1 MNINTETYLQRAYDL
16 IKLAIENDKFE
27 NEFSEWDKQLLR
39 EAMYRI
45 ARVM

>member
-27 NEFSEWDKQLLR
+27 NEFSSYDVKLLKL
-39 EAMYRI
+39 AMQHI

>member
-27 NEFSEWDKQLLR
+27 NEFSEWDKQLLK
-39 EAMYRI
+39 EVLYRI

>member
-1 MNINTETYLQRAYDL
+1 VNLTTETYLQRAYDL

-27 NEFSEWDKQLLR
+27 NELSEWDKQLLR
-39 EAMYRI
+39 EAMYRV